1 MNENE
6 QTNQDADPLFVVN
19 VNGEDVA
26 VDKIKVGNE
35 EIDATKWE
43 SLKSSSM
50 MQSDYTRKMQE
61 LSDSRNKLQS
71 REKQISSFE
80 SLKTLA
86 EHDSEAAAS
95 MFQKIIQNNDNSKKN
110 SKDSKNL
117 DNAEIND
124 LRLTVAEMSMQA
136 HSELGPIYTKH
147 RDKIL
152 EYATKHLIGDLEIAT
167 TSWAFANR
175 KTLENEVERKD
186 KKADA
191 SGESQNRRTGDNSQ
205 FSFDKAAVNRSG
217 GFAEQFN
224 KFNKL

>member
-124 LRLTVAEMSMQA
+124 LRLTVAEMS
-136 HSELGPIYTKH
+136 
-147 RDKIL
+147 
-152 EYATKHLIGDLEIAT
+152 
-167 TSWAFANR
+167 
-175 KTLENEVERKD
+175 
-186 KKADA
+186 
-191 SGESQNRRTGDNSQ
+191 
-205 FSFDKAAVNRSG
+205 
-217 GFAEQFN
+217 
-224 KFNKL
+224 